1 MKLSVSRNPLYLA
14 LALATTATVPTVSA
28 QDSGERLAL
37 EEVVVTA
44 RRRAENLQ
52 DVPIAVT
59 AISGDELTLK
69 GTADLTE
76 LAQSVP
82 SVTLEASRATTNTL
96 TAFIRGVG
104 QQDPV
109 AGFEQGVGLYLDD
122 VYLARPQG
130 NVLDIY
136 DVERIEILRGPQ
148 GTLYGRNTVGGA
160 IKYVTRRLDDELSGS
175 LKATYGSY
183 DQTDLVGTVSAPLGD
198 SFRVGGTIASF
209 QRDGYGENRTT
220 GQDQYDKDIFAYR
233 LSAEWE
239 PSDSLLLRFAYD
251 NTEDDSSPVAGYR
264 PYPGAFSGAP
274 VLKDIYDSTAG
285 AADLPSTAG
294 IGGRNEFEA
303 DGWMLSLDW
312 ELSEAITLRSITADR
327 EDEFNTVIDFDGLA
341 SMDLDAPGI
350 YDNEQFSQEF
360 QLLYNSDRIHLV
372 TGLYYLDA
380 SAGTEFDVVLG
391 TIIPGGLSAYSKGVA
406 ETESWSAFAD
416 LTYDLSDKLSV
427 AVGGRY
433 TEDKRSADVFRASY
447 LGLSSPAFGGSG
459 VQLGVTSDYSA
470 EKTFYDFSPRINFS
484 YRWND
489 SVTTYA
495 GYSQGFKAG
504 MFDPRGA
511 NFVFADVVDG
521 VAPESLDSF
530 EVGLKSSYWD
540 GRAITNIALF
550 YSEYTDMQVPGSAG
564 LDTDGDGISDTFVG
578 TLYNAGESEIS
589 GIEIEGNFLLT
600 ENLSVQVAASFLDT
614 TINEW
619 VVDGVDVS
627 DEVVIQNTPEEMAY
641 VALNYSFGLF
651 SGDTNLNLNW
661 SYKGD
666 IAQFESPVPEIDQE
680 AYDTINASLVWTS
693 ASGDWLLG
701 VNGKNLTDEEIK
713 TSGYCF
719 GTTCPTTL
727 GLENNTTVF
736 YAPPRTISAS
746 VEYRF

>member
-1 MKLSVSRNPLYLA
+1 MKPICTRTPLFLA
-14 LALATTATVPTVSA
+14 LAASCAVTAPQVAAQATSK
-28 QDSGERLAL
+28 QFAL

-59 AISGDELTLK
+59 ALSGEELALK
-69 GTADLTE
+69 GSSDITE
-76 LAQSVP
+76 LALSVP

-148 GTLYGRNTVGGA
+148 GTLYGRNTIGGA
-160 IKYVTRRLDDELSGS
+160 IKYVTRRLDDEFSGS

-198 SFRVGGTIASF
+198 SFRVGGTLASF
-209 QRDGYGENRTT
+209 QRDGYGDNLTT

-239 PSDSLLLRFAYD
+239 PTDSLLFRFAYD

-264 PYPGAFSGAP
+264 VYPGAFSGTP

-285 AADLPSTAG
+285 AADQPSTAG

-303 DGWMLSLDW
+303 DGWMLSVDW
-312 ELSEAITLRSITADR
+312 ELSETITLRSITADR

-341 SMDLDAPGI
+341 GMDLDAPGI

-360 QLLYNSDRIHLV
+360 QLLYNSERIQLV
-372 TGLYYLDA
+372 AGLYYLDA

-391 TIIPGGLSAYSKGVA
+391 NIGVSAYSNGVA
-406 ETESWSAFAD
+406 KTESWSAFAD
-416 LTYDLSDKLSV
+416 LTYNLTEQLSL

-433 TEDKRSADVFRASY
+433 TEDTRSADVYRASY
-447 LGLSSPAFGGSG
+447 LGINSPAFGGTG

-470 EKTFYDFSPRINFS
+470 EKTFYDFSPRINLS
-484 YRWND
+484 YHWND
-489 SVTTYA
+489 DITTYA

-511 NFVFADVVDG
+511 NFVFADVEDG
-521 VAPESLDSF
+521 VAPENLDSF
-530 EVGLKSSYWD
+530 EVGLKSRYWN
-540 GRAITNIALF
+540 GRAVTNIALF

-564 LDTDGDGISDTFVG
+564 LDTNADGINDTFVG
-578 TLYNAGESEIS
+578 TLYNAGKSEIS

-600 ENLSVQVAASFLDT
+600 ENFSVQVAASFLDT
-614 TINEW
+614 NIKEW
-619 VVDGVDVS
+619 IVDGVDVS
-627 DEVVIQNTPEEMAY
+627 DDVVIQNTPEEMGY
-641 VALNYSFGLF
+641 IALNYNRDLF
-651 SGDTNLNLNW
+651 SGNTNFNLNW

-666 IAQFESPVPEIDQE
+666 VAQFETPVPEIDQD
-680 AYDTINASLVWTS
+680 AYDTINASIVWTS

-701 VNGKNLTDEEIK
+701 LNGKNLTDEEIK

-719 GTTCPTTL
+719 GFTCPSAL

-746 VEYRF
+746 VEYKF